1 MVSGL
6 GGWSQPASWE
16 GQVGFWSLFPAG
28 MVLGPVGEEVT
39 EGDNRG
45 PELGLPGLE
54 WARR

>member
-6 GGWSQPASWE
+6 GGWSQAASWE

-28 MVLGPVGEEVT
+28 MVLGPVREEVT

-45 PELGLPGLE
+45 PELRLPGLE